1 MGQPVVHFEING
13 RDGEALASF
22 YGQLFDWE
30 LEHLEQMNYRM
41 VHTNAGRGI
50 DGGIGQP
57 ESGEQQ
63 WVTIYVEVDD
73 PEATLQQVGELG
85 GRTLMPAME
94 IPGGPTIAIFS
105 DPEGHVVGL
114 VKSEEG

>member
-1 MGQPVVHFEING
+1 MWSG
-13 RDGEALASF
+13 RP
-22 YGQLFDWE
+22 
-30 LEHLEQMNYRM
+30 
-41 VHTNAGRGI
+41 RG
-50 DGGIGQP
+50 
-57 ESGEQQ
+57 
-63 WVTIYVEVDD
+63 
-73 PEATLQQVGELG
+73 TLQQVGELG